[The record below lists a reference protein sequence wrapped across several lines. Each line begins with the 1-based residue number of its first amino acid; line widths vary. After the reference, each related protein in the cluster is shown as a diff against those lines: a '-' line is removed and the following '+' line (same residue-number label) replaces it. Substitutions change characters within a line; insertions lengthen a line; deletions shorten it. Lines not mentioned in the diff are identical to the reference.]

1 LQMKTTIVSC
11 HTADSNPVKQEVN
24 GTSPFSN
31 PCQISMADSLA
42 CFEGVEVY
50 QQVNG
55 HMIEIVVKHNNLY
68 GSYLTYT
75 ILRSLWVIS
84 DHRQLM
90 SASRQPETPPSSGRI
105 IAKPLIKVTN
115 ISTSLS
121 ITEVSVTV
129 VTVRVVIITV
139 LTVTVRTD
147 TVFTVSVLSVSGLIV
162 T

>member
-1 LQMKTTIVSC
+1 
-11 HTADSNPVKQEVN
+11 
-24 GTSPFSN
+24 
-31 PCQISMADSLA
+31 MADSLA

-50 QQVNG
+50 QQVKG

-90 SASRQPETPPSSGRI
+90 SASRQPETQPSSGRI
-105 IAKPLIKVTN
+105 IAKPSIKVTN
-115 ISTSLS
+115 IFTSS
-121 ITEVSVTV
+121 ITEVSVIV

-139 LTVTVRTD
+139 LTVTIVIFTVLTFTVRTD
-147 TVFTVSVLSVSGLIV
+147 TVFIVSVLSVLALTV